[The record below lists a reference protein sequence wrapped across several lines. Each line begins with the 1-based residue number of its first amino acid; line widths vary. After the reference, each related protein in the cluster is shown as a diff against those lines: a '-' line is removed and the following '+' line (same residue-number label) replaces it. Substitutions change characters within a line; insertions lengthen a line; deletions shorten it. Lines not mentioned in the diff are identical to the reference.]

1 MIKGIGIDVVDN
13 SRIKFLHE
21 KYDDSFAKKI
31 LSPQELVEY
40 SDTQSKIN
48 YLAKHFASKEAFSKA
63 IGTGLFRQGVYPS
76 MISVSHDKLG
86 KPVFVLDV
94 SLSKIMT
101 KRNITSSNLSISD
114 IDSITTAMVI
124 LE

>member
-1 MIKGIGIDVVDN
+1 MIKGIGIDVLDN

-86 KPVFVLDV
+86 KPVFALNL